1 LLIAATSRRRGQTD
15 REMKPGERPPASP
28 PNDGRLTLTAH
39 WGATPCIKD
48 RPRHGLGLSI
58 LDGAAVIPKPI
69 AVHGVTRRGIVE
81 HEAVMRRL
89 ADVGYTRAWA
99 YRFAFL

>member
-1 LLIAATSRRRGQTD
+1 
-15 REMKPGERPPASP
+15 
-28 PNDGRLTLTAH
+28 LTGH

-48 RPRHGLGLSI
+48 RPRHGLDLSI

-69 AVHGVTRRGIVE
+69 AVSGATRRGIVE
-81 HEAVMRRL
+81 HEAVMRQL

-99 YRFAFL
+99 NRFAFL